1 MVKKI
6 DKGTTTFKRRL
17 LGYRRKEVDAGIAFI
32 EAELARRTE
41 GLELEVGRLTEEL
54 AVATAANEDLAFR
67 ATRRAVETILREAA
81 TEAAGPPDETIAS

>member
-6 DKGTTTFKRRL
+6 DQTTTTFKRRL
-17 LGYRRKEVDAGIAFI
+17 LGYRRKEVDAGIALI

-54 AVATAANEDLAFR
+54 AIATTANKDLACR
-67 ATRRAVETILREAA
+67 ATRRAVETILSAAA
-81 TEAAGPPDETIAS
+81 TEVARLPDETIAS